1 ESETSRAPR
10 AWHSSC
16 SQRWRSRWRADRS
29 GTGAGTDR
37 EQSGVEA
44 ALEQAQALTPRIRPA
59 LLRQRSGAPPPCALR
74 VPFVT
79 NPSRGRL
86 TPSLAEHVPVD
97 PPRED
102 APADHGINVN

>member
-1 ESETSRAPR
+1 
-10 AWHSSC
+10 
-16 SQRWRSRWRADRS
+16 
-29 GTGAGTDR
+29 DR

-59 LLRQRSGAPPPCALR
+59 LLRQRSGVPPPCALR

-86 TPSLAEHVPVD
+86 TPSLAEHDPVD

-102 APADHGINVN
+102 APADHGINVNNNAFSDHAPDSSIADSPVASLADADA